1 MKEQI
6 REYLKS
12 SPKLLNILK
21 KVRSNFHQ
29 LNAKRHWKKLEQLNN
44 VKIELGSGP
53 KNGKNGWT
61 TVDLYGADINWDL
74 RKGIPLPEQ
83 SVDNLY
89 CSHLLE
95 HIPFHQLMPFLREC

>member
-44 VKIELGSGP
+44 VKIELG
-53 KNGKNGWT
+53 
-61 TVDLYGADINWDL
+61 
-74 RKGIPLPEQ
+74 
-83 SVDNLY
+83 
-89 CSHLLE
+89 
-95 HIPFHQLMPFLREC
+95 